1 MTATPTGGNTS
12 IGPNHLSTGE
22 AISCRCAEFLAR
34 GIHAHPCAPVIDPQQ
49 SCTGRVVAGGRP
61 PVWLG
66 VSARDN
72 GAEHVCESCEYQPNN
87 RVRLHCVE
95 QNDSNGCTNRS
106 RSAKCIVFIGRVNR
120 EMPDVLVTAVCR
132 TKTCKLICK
141 SSVFVNGRM
150 RLKGSSSR
158 FVKFLNNQNA
168 QYRAENVTESGNF
181 AHFKK
186 RIKNPHLCRPRRFEE
201 PAWKIVG
208 TSRWPFG
215 SRYSP
220 TEVGTG
226 LRAASALIKAPEQ
239 VLVGSPKRC
248 NAIEHCR
255 GTKII
260 GVKLS
265 GSKAK

>member
-1 MTATPTGGNTS
+1 MKWQRGKRTVVILGVSRNFGSELKKYDSFLSTKARPIGSADGSSNRSSQSSVTATPTGGNTS

-72 GAEHVCESCEYQPNN
+72 GAEHLCESCEYQPNN
-87 RVRLHCVE
+87 RVRLLSVE

-120 EMPDVLVTAVCR
+120 EMPNGLVTAVCR

-150 RLKGSSSR
+150 RIKGSSSR
-158 FVKFLNNQNA
+158 FCKILNQSKCA
-168 QYRAENVTESGNF
+168 
-181 AHFKK
+181 K
-186 RIKNPHLCRPRRFEE
+186 
-201 PAWKIVG
+201 
-208 TSRWPFG
+208 SR
-215 SRYSP
+215 
-220 TEVGTG
+220 
-226 LRAASALIKAPEQ
+226 
-239 VLVGSPKRC
+239 
-248 NAIEHCR
+248 
-255 GTKII
+255 
-260 GVKLS
+260 
-265 GSKAK
+265 